1 MITKID
7 VDLIKNYLENYPV
20 RDVMLDGDSLNNLII
35 DGERLWHVHTPSDWI
50 IDKEPTTATEG
61 LKHKECT
68 ECGEIIETATIP
80 VLEPLTFTLSED
92 GTYYFVAATDT
103 YISGVIDIPST
114 YGEEDL
120 PVTRIPDNAFEE
132 CSEITGVVIPDSI
145 THVGN
150 SAFDGCYRITSVYIN
165 DLSKW
170 CKISFGYGVRSNP
183 LGYADNL
190 YVNGELVTELVIPD
204 SIMTIGYCAFG
215 GYSGLISVVI
225 PDSVTSIGTYA
236 FSGCHNLTS
245 VMIGNNVKTIGSY
258 AFYNCSSL
266 TSVVI
271 PNRVTSIGAQAF
283 YNCTSLTS
291 IVIPNSVTTIDV
303 CAFEDCSSLAS
314 VTFEGGSK
322 SKYRTVK
329 RGVFK
334 GCSSLTDIKL
344 WYISTVE
351 SEAFMDCTSLTGI
364 VLPNVESIGD
374 YAFQN
379 CSNLYSIAFGYNAQ
393 HIGKDILLECDS
405 FNRIYFDGYQVDVNY
420 TWDDF
425 LEVAKIGEPNDVL
438 LNATRLEYSQ
448 DEPDEDGK
456 YWHYV
461 NGVPTVWCNHTAVVV
476 GGKDPTCT
484 EDGLTAGS
492 YCSKC
497 GAILVE
503 QQVIEAPGHKYSG
516 IITPPTCMHAGRID
530 YTCTCGDISSSE
542 FIPRTDHKL
551 GTWYWSASDGEW
563 RRDCQYE
570 GCDYHIVANGYE
582 HLFEFIML
590 SNGTYAIKA
599 ADGMAMTQV
608 LEIPSTHN
616 GIPVTKIADG
626 GFKENIYL
634 NEVIIPEGIEEI
646 GSSAFFNCRMLGYD
660 LVIPS
665 SVLTIES
672 NAFGQCD
679 GIRNITFAES
689 DGSITFTRIK
699 SGAFSDCHG
708 LEGLTISSSV
718 YSIETGAFE
727 RCYGL
732 KFLLVEEGNPRYH
745 SENNCIVETYTNK
758 VVLGCKNSTIPN
770 IITTISSGAFNV
782 MHQAPITIPLS
793 VTVIESLAFSECE
806 DLVVYVEAPSKPE
819 GWADDWCDGSVTV
832 VWGYTEDTSIYLIT
846 EDGAYLTDEQGRLLI
861 I

>member
-1 MITKID
+1 MLTKID
-7 VDLIKNYLENYPV
+7 VDLIKDYLENYPV
-20 RDVMLDGDSLNNLII
+20 RGVICDEIHLNNLII
-35 DGERLWHVHTPSDWI
+35 DGEQLWHVHTSSDWI

-61 LKHKECT
+61 LKYRRCT
-68 ECGEIIETATIP
+68 ECGDIIETATIP

-120 PVTRIPDNAFEE
+120 PVTRIADNAFEG
-132 CSEITGVVIPDSI
+132 CSEITGIVIPDSI

-150 SAFDGCYRITSVYIN
+150 RAFDGCYRISSVYIN
-165 DLSKW
+165 NLSKW
-170 CKISFGYGVRSNP
+170 CKISFGYNRGNP
-183 LGYADNL
+183 LAYADNL

-204 SIMTIGYCAFG
+204 SIMTIGSSAFS

-225 PDSVTSIGTYA
+225 PYSVTSIGRDAFYGCSRLTSVVIGDNVKTIGSFAFYGCTSLVSVNIPDSVTSIGA
-236 FSGCHNLTS
+236 Q
-245 VMIGNNVKTIGSY
+245 
-258 AFYNCSSL
+258 AFYRCSSL

-271 PNRVTSIGAQAF
+271 PNSVTSIDEYAF
-283 YNCTSLTS
+283 WN
-291 IVIPNSVTTIDV
+291 
-303 CAFEDCSSLAS
+303 CSSLVS
-314 VTFEGGSK
+314 ITFEGGSK
-322 SKYRTVK
+322 SKYQTVK

-334 GCSSLTDIKL
+334 GCSSLTDINL
-344 WYISTVE
+344 WYIFTVE

-374 YAFQN
+374 YAFRN
-379 CSNLYSIAFGYNAQ
+379 CASLYSIAFGYNAQ
-393 HIGKDILLECDS
+393 RIGKDILLECDS
-405 FNRIYFDGYQVDVNY
+405 FNRIYFDGDLGIYY

-425 LEVAKIGEPNDVL
+425 LEVAEIDEPNDVL

-456 YWHYV
+456 YWRYV
-461 NGVPTVWCNHTAVVV
+461 DKIPTVWCKHTAVVV

-484 EDGLTAGS
+484 EDGLTAGY

-497 GAILVE
+497 GTILVE

-516 IITPPTCMHAGRID
+516 IIIPPTCMVAGRIS
-530 YTCTCGDISSSE
+530 YTCTCGDVSSSE
-542 FIPRTDHKL
+542 LIPRTDHKL
-551 GTWYWSASDGEW
+551 GTWYWSASNNEW

-570 GCDYHIVANGYE
+570 GCDHYEVSNGYE
-582 HLFEFIML
+582 HLFAFSL
-590 SNGTYAIKA
+590 LADGTYEIRA
-599 ADGMAMTQV
+599 ADGIAATQV

-616 GIPVTKIADG
+616 GVPVTRIAEG

-634 NEVIIPEGIEEI
+634 HEVIIPEGIVKI

-679 GIRNITFAES
+679 GIRNITFATS
-689 DGSITFTRIK
+689 NSYGLGTSIK
-699 SGAFSDCHG
+699 DGAFSDCSG

-718 YSIETGAFE
+718 YSIEKGAFE

-732 KFLLVEEGNPRYH
+732 EFLLVEEGNPRYH
-745 SENNCIVETYTNK
+745 SENNCIIDTYTNT
-758 VVLGCKNSTIPN
+758 VVLGCKNSTISD
-770 IITTISSGAFNV
+770 IVTTISSGAFNV
-782 MHQAPITIPLS
+782 MYQAPITIPLS

-806 DLVVYVEAPSKPE
+806 DLVVYVEAATKPE

-832 VWGYTEDTSIYLIT
+832 VWGYVEDTSIYLIT